1 MTPLLMGQVMSD
13 RIVIYHA
20 GCADGFCAA
29 WLLWREFPD
38 AQFVPAHYGDT
49 PPDVTGKIVY
59 VVDFSYPR
67 ETLLAMERVAS
78 VLVVLDHHK
87 TAQAELDGLLFCR
100 FDMRKSG
107 ARLTWEYIQT
117 SIKGERVTECGQR
130 PNWIVQY
137 TEDRDLW
144 LWQLA
149 ESRAVNAC
157 LRSYPMDFALWNTFL
172 DEDED
177 IVMNGFIAGGQAI
190 LRDQQITVDSK
201 VKQAHPVTVA
211 SEPHHP
217 KWMACNATT
226 LVSETAGELAKATGV
241 GCCWFERADGAKV
254 YSLRSPKESNVD
266 CSAIAKRFGGGGHP
280 GAAGFTI
287 EAGKPHPWV

>member
-1 MTPLLMGQVMSD
+1 MSD

-38 AQFVPAHYGDT
+38 AQFVPAHYGDK

-67 ETLLAMERVAS
+67 ETLLAMNEAAS
-78 VLVVLDHHK
+78 FMVVLDHHK
-87 TAQAELDGLLFCR
+87 TAQEALEGLPFCR

-107 ARLTWEYIQT
+107 GRLTWEYIQW
-117 SIKGERVTECGQR
+117 SIKKNRVTECGER
-130 PNWIVQY
+130 PPWIVLY

-157 LRSYPMDFALWNTFL
+157 LRSYPMDFKVWNSFIDDDHDL
-172 DEDED
+172 PFS
-177 IVMNGFIAGGQAI
+177 GFIEGGQAI
-190 LRDQQITVDSK
+190 LRDQKMTVDAK
-201 VKQAHPVTVA
+201 VQQAHEVVVA
-211 SEPHHP
+211 SEPNHK

-226 LVSETAGELAKATGV
+226 LVSETAGELAKITGV
-241 GCCWFERADGAKV
+241 GCCWFERSDGAKV

-287 EAGKPHPWV
+287 EAGKPHPWNIK